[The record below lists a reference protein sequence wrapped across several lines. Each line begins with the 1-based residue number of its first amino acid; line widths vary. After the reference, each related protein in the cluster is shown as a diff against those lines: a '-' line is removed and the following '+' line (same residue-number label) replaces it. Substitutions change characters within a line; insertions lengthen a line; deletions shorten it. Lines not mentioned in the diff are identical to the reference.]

1 MLRSPTTARR
11 HRSDAVVTDQP
22 VRRTARKHLSRVLA
36 PHTLRVLAQRH
47 VRRQHDVEARTW
59 PICSCFRR
67 VRARRQWRTGHCS
80 TSAQRAEAARVHGEM
95 AMNCKTWTIA
105 LVMAAT
111 TIGAANESL
120 SMRVSP
126 ATSFAPANLVIRTR
140 VEPDAD
146 NRAIEVIADGEDF
159 LRSSMMQLEGNR
171 APKTTV
177 FEFRSLPPGEYQ
189 VTASLIGADGK
200 RRAMARTHV
209 NVIESAASR

>member
-1 MLRSPTTARR
+1 
-11 HRSDAVVTDQP
+11 
-22 VRRTARKHLSRVLA
+22 
-36 PHTLRVLAQRH
+36 
-47 VRRQHDVEARTW
+47 
-59 PICSCFRR
+59 
-67 VRARRQWRTGHCS
+67 
-80 TSAQRAEAARVHGEM
+80 M